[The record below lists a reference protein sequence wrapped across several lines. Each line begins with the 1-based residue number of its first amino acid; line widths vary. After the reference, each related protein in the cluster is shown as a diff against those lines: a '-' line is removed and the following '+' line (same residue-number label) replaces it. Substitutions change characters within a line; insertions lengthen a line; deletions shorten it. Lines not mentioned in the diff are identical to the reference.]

1 MKRIIM
7 KHGNHL
13 TVRKLDKKTHNAS
26 IAELVKQKR
35 EAAMRVVVTVPPGTA
50 GAVKVDKHAVE

>member
-7 KHGNHL
+7 KRGNHL

-35 EAAMRVVVTVPPGTA
+35 EAALAVVVTVPPGTA
-50 GAVKVDKHAVE
+50 GAVKQ

>member
-7 KHGNHL
+7 KRGNRF
-13 TVRKLDKKTHNAS
+13 TVRKLDKRTHNAS

-35 EAAMRVVVTVPPGTA
+35 EVAMRVVVTVPPGTV
-50 GAVKVDKHAVE
+50 GAVKI